1 MTASMAAY
9 PTELEREVVL
19 RDGTHI
25 RLRPIRPE
33 DQDRLIAFYDRLSRH
48 TAYQRFF
55 SVMRR
60 LPPDW
65 ARLLA
70 NVDYQ
75 TRLALLAE
83 HGDPEAPTLIG
94 VARYEPTDQ
103 PDTAEIA
110 FVIQDEWQNRG
121 LGTIMLDALLAAA
134 EARGIRRFRAYV
146 LASNARMLDM
156 FARFTDVR
164 ERKTESGV
172 TDLLLVRRP
181 APVPGR
187 RPASGRR

>member
-1 MTASMAAY
+1 MAAPMAAY
-9 PTELEREVVL
+9 PKELEREVVL
-19 RDGTHI
+19 RDGTHVS
-25 RLRPIRPE
+25 LRPIRSE
-33 DQDRLIAFYDRLSRH
+33 DQNRLVAFHDRLSGH

-55 SVMRR
+55 TVMRR

-65 ARLLA
+65 AHLLA

-83 HGDPEAPTLIG
+83 HGAPETPTLIG
-94 VARYEPTDQ
+94 VARYEPTDR

-121 LGTIMLDALLAAA
+121 LGATMLDALLAAA
-134 EARGIRRFRAYV
+134 EARGIQRFRAYV

-164 ERKTESGV
+164 EQKTESGV
-172 TDLLLVRRP
+172 TDLVLTRRP
-181 APVPGR
+181 LTGTR
-187 RPASGRR
+187 R

>member
-1 MTASMAAY
+1 MAGAMATY
-9 PTELEREVVL
+9 PVELERDVVL
-19 RDGTHI
+19 RDGTRL

-33 DQDRLIAFYDRLSRH
+33 DQDRLIEFYDRLSRH

-55 SVMRR
+55 AVMRR

-70 NVDYQ
+70 NVDYER
-75 TRLALLAE
+75 RLALLAE
-83 HGDPEAPTLIG
+83 HGDPGTPELVG
-94 VARYEPTDQ
+94 VARYEPADQ

-110 FVIQDEWQNRG
+110 FVIQDRWQNRG

-146 LASNARMLDM
+146 LAGNARMIDLLV
-156 FARFTDVR
+156 RFTDVH
-164 ERKTESGV
+164 ERHTESGV
-172 TDLLLVRRP
+172 TELLLTRRP
-181 APVPGR
+181 
-187 RPASGRR
+187 RPASP

>member
-1 MTASMAAY
+1 MAAY
-9 PTELEREVVL
+9 PKELEREVVL

-25 RLRPIRPE
+25 RLRPILPD

-65 ARLLA
+65 AHLLA

-75 TRLALLAE
+75 SRLALLAE
-83 HGDPEAPTLIG
+83 HGDPATPTLIG

-121 LGTIMLDALLAAA
+121 LGTILLDALLAAA

-146 LASNARMLDM
+146 LASNARMLDL

-164 ERKTESGV
+164 ERRTESGV
-172 TDLLLVRRP
+172 TDLLLTRRA
-181 APVPGR
+181 APEPGR
-187 RPASGRR
+187 RPAPGRR